1 MRFLRFS
8 ERKLYLVTDENMKL
22 EELLK
27 GLDEAIK
34 SGVSVVQYRAK
45 SKSVREM
52 VYEANMIKEICRK
65 HRVIFLVNDRID
77 IAIAV
82 NADGVHLGKSDM
94 RADIARSLIGE
105 NKIIGLTVD
114 NKKMLSE
121 IKEYKLD
128 YITVGKGLEGI
139 ENDKIDVITEENMIF
154 LRDIYKGNIYG
165 TYGMKSQF
173 DRYDNK
179 SLIDGL
185 IGSSS
190 VIFSDLYSDKL
201 KKKIEKL

>member
-1 MRFLRFS
+1 VRFLRFS

>member
-1 MRFLRFS
+1 MRFS